1 MATEANPPTTTSA
14 PDAGRAALASLNR
27 AVDELELAGD
37 GLRFLLQALATTDE
51 FPGESVHWA
60 VSALS
65 DQVNRARDHARAASA
80 TLSGIDPTGLRAE
93 AQIAAAVALVLNAQE
108 GGAQRPTPS
117 A

>member
-1 MATEANPPTTTSA
+1 MPEANATTITPT
-14 PDAGRAALASLNR
+14 PDAGRAALVPLNR

-51 FPGESVHWA
+51 FPGESIHWA
-60 VSALS
+60 VTALA

-80 TLSGIDPTGLRAE
+80 ALSGIDPTAVRAE
-93 AQIAAAVALVLNAQE
+93 AQIAAAMALVMNAQE
-108 GGAQRPTPS
+108 GGAQHPTPS